1 MINVWDLHCS
11 SRFRCVCFSRALPPP
26 AHHASA
32 RPVLAT
38 HPSHPLP
45 AHMQPAAVFPA
56 HPQVA
61 ASYGFAPL
69 SPAKSHQYQP
79 SLWFT
84 EWEGNIAQIVCLL
97 SHDPAKK
104 IDVFVRLLP
113 SHYRGLAVAVNFFMT
128 VRSSV
133 PGQERSRRCTF
144 PLRVPLPYVWCLC
157 NWDIREKEYAMR
169 LPRRQFL
176 AKYDTFERR
185 TMFWMTSW
193 FCNAWTYSFFSFLWQ
208 ELSQ

>member
-1 MINVWDLHCS
+1 M
-11 SRFRCVCFSRALPPP
+11 CFSRALPPP

-38 HPSHPLP
+38 HPTHPLP

-84 EWEGNIAQIVCLL
+84 EWESSIAQM
-97 SHDPAKK
+97 DPTWNS
-104 IDVFVRLLP
+104 RCC
-113 SHYRGLAVAVNFFMT
+113 HMAVELFCSWYGT
-128 VRSSV
+128 TRSSAEHVCFLKHV
-133 PGQERSRRCTF
+133 PINVSQFAFKIGFTGLLLVRKQCALMFRSKLNEGFPVMELRLVRERKIHYQITLTSIFGQVWYYWCGN
-144 PLRVPLPYVWCLC
+144 RV
-157 NWDIREKEYAMR
+157 
-169 LPRRQFL
+169 
-176 AKYDTFERR
+176 
-185 TMFWMTSW
+185 FWMPHW
-193 FCNAWTYSFFSFLWQ
+193 FPTF
-208 ELSQ
+208 

>member
-1 MINVWDLHCS
+1 M
-11 SRFRCVCFSRALPPP
+11 CFSRALPPP

-38 HPSHPLP
+38 HASHPLP

-84 EWEGNIAQIVCLL
+84 E
-97 SHDPAKK
+97 
-104 IDVFVRLLP
+104 
-113 SHYRGLAVAVNFFMT
+113 
-128 VRSSV
+128 
-133 PGQERSRRCTF
+133 
-144 PLRVPLPYVWCLC
+144 
-157 NWDIREKEYAMR
+157 
-169 LPRRQFL
+169 
-176 AKYDTFERR
+176 
-185 TMFWMTSW
+185 
-193 FCNAWTYSFFSFLWQ
+193 
-208 ELSQ
+208 

>member
-1 MINVWDLHCS
+1 MLRVTWWNVRYTYFQSSWQICS
-11 SRFRCVCFSRALPPP
+11 SRFCCVCFSRALPPP

-38 HPSHPLP
+38 HPTHPLP

-84 EWEGNIAQIVCLL
+84 EWEGNIAQMDPTWNSHCSRTAVEL
-97 SHDPAKK
+97 SY
-104 IDVFVRLLP
+104 
-113 SHYRGLAVAVNFFMT
+113 SWYET
-128 VRSSV
+128 TRSSAERVCFPKQV
-133 PGQERSRRCTF
+133 PIDSLPVYFQN
-144 PLRVPLPYVWCLC
+144 RVLWCFAQWE
-157 NWDIREKEYAMR
+157 NDA
-169 LPRRQFL
+169 
-176 AKYDTFERR
+176 
-185 TMFWMTSW
+185 FWCSEI
-193 FCNAWTYSFFSFLWQ
+193 N
-208 ELSQ
+208 